1 MLTFETFCKT
11 RMALRDSVEAWKF
24 FFDFFFGRFLLFFDK
39 TRMAL
44 RDSFEVWIECYNDE
58 VAKPKP

>member
-1 MLTFETFCKT
+1 
-11 RMALRDSVEAWKF
+11 MALRDSVEAWKF
-24 FFDFFFGRFLLFFDK
+24 FFDFFFGFFLLFFDK

-44 RDSFEVWIECYNDE
+44 RDSFEVWIEYYNDE